1 MRQDGQEQ
9 LSLRLHQAAQRCA
22 RLDAPVPARFLSG
35 AERSLALH
43 AAKEAGVAVA
53 FDGGW
58 PDAQRVQPC
67 FHPAGEAPAFT
78 AVWMEARWN
87 ARFAQVDHRALLGSL
102 MALGM
107 DRAFFG
113 DIIAL
118 EDHAFLF
125 VLPEMAARLPMEW
138 NQAGRASLSLR
149 LLPQAPEIQPP
160 RGRSPAGHRGLP
172 PAGQRAGCRD
182 EDLTGQGGGDHPPG
196 QRDGGACAGNPYR
209 QGACT
214 GPADFHPRLWPC
226 AFDRCGHTHP
236 EGSPAHHHGSI
247 CKTLICRNAERS
259 CSSCRSPSI

>member
-43 AAKEAGVAVA
+43 AAREAGVAVA

-67 FHPAGEAPAFT
+67 FHPVGEAPAFT

-87 ARFAQVDHRALLGSL
+87 ARFAQVNHRALLGSL

-160 RGRSPAGHRGLP
+160 RGVPLRDTVASLRLDSVLAAGMKTSRARAAEIIRQGSVMVEHVPETRIDRVLAPGQLISIRGFGRVL
-172 PAGQRAGCRD
+172 
-182 EDLTGQGGGDHPPG
+182 LTGVGTPTRKD
-196 QRDGGACAGNPYR
+196 
-209 QGACT
+209 
-214 GPADFHPRLWPC
+214 RLPITMEVF
-226 AFDRCGHTHP
+226 A
-236 EGSPAHHHGSI
+236 
-247 CKTLICRNAERS
+247 KL
-259 CSSCRSPSI
+259 